1 MKNLMNV
8 IEWTVYSIIVFIVG
22 DFFYTNPTF
31 NVEYVVKLLVAAIV
45 YIIFWTIY
53 FKFHGE

>member
-1 MKNLMNV
+1 M
-8 IEWTVYSIIVFIVG
+8 IVFIVG

-45 YIIFWTIY
+45 YTIFWTIY

>member
-1 MKNLMNV
+1 MKNLINI
-8 IEWTVYSIIVFIVG
+8 IEWTVYSMIVFIVG

-45 YIIFWTIY
+45 YTIFWTIY
-53 FKFHGE
+53 FRFHGE